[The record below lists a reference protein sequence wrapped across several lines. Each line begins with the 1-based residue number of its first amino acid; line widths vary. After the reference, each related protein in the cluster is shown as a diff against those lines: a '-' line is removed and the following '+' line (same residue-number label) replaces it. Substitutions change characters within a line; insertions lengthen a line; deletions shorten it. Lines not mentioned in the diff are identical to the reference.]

1 MKIKAAFYVALE
13 KALNNYLKARL
24 KIETSEISKAHVQK
38 LMRKRGAL
46 EKTVSSFMELLEAC
60 EIARYAPTFEESMSR
75 DYEKATL
82 LISKL
87 EKELT

>member
-1 MKIKAAFYVALE
+1 
-13 KALNNYLKARL
+13 
-24 KIETSEISKAHVQK
+24 
-38 LMRKRGAL
+38 MRKSGAL
-46 EKTVSSFMELLEAC
+46 EETVSSFIELLEAC
-60 EIARYAPTFEESMSR
+60 EVARYAPTFEESMSR